1 MNHGPGFPRPDV
13 TAAQVEMLI
22 DTFEA
27 DATTTGEL
35 LDMLRTY
42 ADAGGRDWETYER
55 FLDHLARTGK
65 RMVMAGRAAINPDL
79 PEQAGLPLGAKSPDL
94 QGEVHHSMSASTLF
108 AIWAVG
114 EHHLIDVENWSDQL
128 PGIVR
133 AAVGEAPRINEDP
146 NLPLRNKH

>member
-1 MNHGPGFPRPDV
+1 MNHGSGLPRPDL
-13 TAAQVEMLI
+13 TDGQVELLI
-22 DTFEA
+22 DTFETE
-27 DATTTGEL
+27 ATKAGEL

-55 FLDHLARTGK
+55 FLDHLARTGM
-65 RMVMAGRAAINPDL
+65 RMVMAGRGAISPDL
-79 PEQAGLPLGAKSPDL
+79 PEQAGTLLGAKGPDL
-94 QGEVHHSMSASTLF
+94 QGQVHHSMSASALC

-133 AAVGEAPRINEDP
+133 AAVEQAPRINEDP
-146 NLPLRNKH
+146 HLPLRNKH